1 MSKISFANENRE
13 VTANPLAAQHHYF
26 SIMHEAVRVAARL
39 HLFPAAC
46 LQRSIVLADM
56 LRARG
61 YSAEVF
67 LGVAK
72 SGMRLSSHAW
82 VEVDGHMVA
91 EPESVV
97 EDFTKVTN
105 GK

>member
-46 LQRSIVLADM
+46 
-56 LRARG
+56 RG